1 MSAQAI
7 KALES
12 GYRPAPIGSRGLA
25 LNFAALAGGEFL
37 AKALTFAVFTFLAR
51 VLGPARYGSIEF
63 TLAAMVFFTLPVD
76 FGLGTYGAREIA
88 RNPRSAQTILNE
100 VTALR
105 AILAACSFALLLVF
119 IAVIHKPPEVKALLS
134 MYAISLAGGPFLLQW
149 FFQAFDAMHWVA
161 IASIIRQGCFAGLV
175 FLFVRAGAPLT
186 RVAWCECASVG
197 AACLFGVLI
206 ARRLGYVVAPNLSI
220 RSVYKHL
227 SPAMPIGLT
236 EFAWAFIWYFAI
248 VLLGFYRPGSEL
260 GWFGASHRVSTA
272 LHTFVWLYFFNL
284 LPSLSRSVGRP
295 RSALLAI
302 TEPSMAVSAWSGI
315 FVALVTTLLAK
326 QLLVLA
332 YGSRYAGAAASLTAL
347 GWMIPIAMLSGH
359 YRFALIAYNRQLAML
374 YSTMASAAAAVA
386 LAFALIP
393 RFGAM
398 GAAYS
403 LLAANLSNF
412 ALVYIVFRRAVIAV
426 PFLPHL
432 LKALAAFVAAM
443 AAAALLHGAGA
454 WVSGAAGIT
463 TYVSALIIA
472 ERRRAIT
479 LLRFACGA
487 AQRGMEE
494 SWAG

>member
-1 MSAQAI
+1 
-7 KALES
+7 
-12 GYRPAPIGSRGLA
+12 LA
-25 LNFAALAGGEFL
+25 LNFAALASGEFL

-51 VLGPARYGSIEF
+51 VLGPARYGNIEF

-88 RNPRSAQTILNE
+88 RNPRSAQMVLNE

-161 IASIIRQGCFAGLV
+161 IASIVRQGCFAGLV
-175 FLFVRAGAPLT
+175 FLFVRAGSPLI
-186 RVAWCECASVG
+186 RVAWCECASIA
-197 AACLFGVLI
+197 AACLFGFVI
-206 ARRLGYVVAPNLSI
+206 ARRIGYVVAPHLSI
-220 RSVYKHL
+220 RSVWKHL
-227 SPAMPIGLT
+227 APAMPIGLT
-236 EFAWAFIWYFAI
+236 EFGWAFMWYFAI

-284 LPSLSRSVGRP
+284 LPSLSRCVGRP

-302 TEPSMAVSAWSGI
+302 TGPSMAVAAWSGI
-315 FVALVTTLLAK
+315 FVALATTLVSK

-332 YGSRYAGAAASLTAL
+332 YGARFAGAAPTLTAL

-359 YRFALIAYNRQLAML
+359 YRFALIAYNRQLTML
-374 YSTMASAAAAVA
+374 YSTMASAAVAVA
-386 LAFALIP
+386 LAFVLIP

-412 ALVYIVFRRAVIAV
+412 ALVYFAFRGAVVAI

-432 LKALAAFVAAM
+432 VKALAAFVAAI
-443 AAAALLHGAGA
+443 AVAALLHRAGA
-454 WVSGAAGIT
+454 WVSGAAGIA
-463 TYVSALIIA
+463 TYATALIIV
-472 ERRRAIT
+472 ERRRAIG
-479 LLRFACGA
+479 LLRFASGA
-487 AQRGMEE
+487 AQRSMEE